1 MGGMTTAALRRIRSF
16 QTYGRPLSQTVL
28 TFSPRMNTDEIR
40 ARLVSQGKMRD
51 DVDLVNIWQDLRS
64 RTESE
69 LEALSGEPL
78 RAPVPEE
85 DGEVETSAA
94 FYDVFRSARIGT
106 VIRRNYRRADASL
119 LLPDIRDQKLRTRFV
134 LHSPS
139 GTPMTEWRRPRDFYN
154 TWIS

>member
-1 MGGMTTAALRRIRSF
+1 
-16 QTYGRPLSQTVL
+16 YGRPLSQTVL

-85 DGEVETSAA
+85 DGEGGHLLAC
-94 FYDVFRSARIGT
+94 YDRFRSPRTGT
-106 VIRRNYRRADASL
+106 VHRRDGRRADGSL
-119 LLPDIRDQKLRTRFV
+119 LLTDIRDPKLGTRFG

-154 TWIS
+154 TWISALVTKEPAVV

>member
-64 RTESE
+64 RTDSE
-69 LEALSGEPL
+69 LEAMSGEPL

-85 DGEVETSAA
+85 DGEVANLTP
-94 FYDVFRSARIGT
+94 FYHVFRSSPTGT
-106 VIRRNYRRADASL
+106 VIRRNYRRADGSL
-119 LLPDIRDQKLRTRFV
+119 LLTDIRDPKLGTRFV

-139 GTPMTEWRRPRDFYN
+139 GTPTTE
-154 TWIS
+154 